1 MPRPRRAVIR
11 AAVAQNRPVG
21 RMAGVGPGHPVRR
34 SNGPGGQR
42 GTQGPNNAGMASQ
55 ATPQAPT
62 AMPWD
67 SLSTA
72 QGGMAERNYGNSL
85 AGIASNEDFERRRI
99 GLGAGYE
106 NNPYSQASLL
116 QRQREIGNRGTINR
130 AGNQLYAGAT
140 VNRLGGVER
149 GYNEG
154 RYNLEQS
161 LAAKEAGWNQ
171 QRQEAEAKQQEAQLA
186 AQEGALE
193 RAANEAPAPAPVGGG
208 QQQQQR
214 KRRKNKKG
222 K

>member
-1 MPRPRRAVIR
+1 MGVG
-11 AAVAQNRPVG
+11 QGRPVRPSKG
-21 RMAGVGPGHPVRR
+21 L
-34 SNGPGGQR
+34 GGK
-42 GTQGPNNAGMASQ
+42 GGGQGPNNAGVPSQ
-55 ATPQAPT
+55 GYATAPT

-130 AGNQLYAGAT
+130 AGNQLYAGST
-140 VNRLGGVER
+140 VNRLGTVER

-161 LAAKEAGWNQ
+161 LAAKEAGWGQ

-208 QQQQQR
+208 GQQQQQH